1 MKEQI
6 QEKFKEYG
14 FDLSERQVEQFEE
27 YFNFLVSEN
36 QKYNLTAITE
46 PQDVIIKH
54 FIDSVLPEKFL
65 PKNASVVD
73 VGSGAG
79 FPGLPLKILRP
90 DIKLTMIDSLQKR
103 VNFLEQLCARLSLT
117 DTRALHCR
125 AEDFAMAHREKF
137 DVALSRAVANV
148 ATLAEY
154 LLPLVKVGGI
164 ALMYKSARVNEEIS
178 ESSNAIPLL
187 GGKISQLLSFSLT
200 EVQSE
205 RKIVEV
211 QKISRTPEK
220 YPRGKNLPKLKPLK

>member
-125 AEDFAMAHREKF
+125 AEVFAMAHREKF

-148 ATLAEY
+148 AALAEY

-178 ESSNAIPLL
+178 ESGNAIPLL

-211 QKISRTPEK
+211 QQLSRTPEK

>member
-14 FDLSERQVEQFEE
+14 FDLSEHQIKQFEE

-164 ALMYKSARVNEEIS
+164 ALMYKSARINEEIS
-178 ESSNAIPLL
+178 ESGNAIPLL
-187 GGKISQLLSFSLT
+187 GGKISQLHIFSLA

>member
-1 MKEQI
+1 
-6 QEKFKEYG
+6 
-14 FDLSERQVEQFEE
+14 
-27 YFNFLVSEN
+27 
-36 QKYNLTAITE
+36 
-46 PQDVIIKH
+46 
-54 FIDSVLPEKFL
+54 
-65 PKNASVVD
+65 
-73 VGSGAG
+73 
-79 FPGLPLKILRP
+79 
-90 DIKLTMIDSLQKR
+90 MIDSLQKR

-187 GGKISQLLSFSLT
+187 GGKISQ
-200 EVQSE
+200 
-205 RKIVEV
+205 
-211 QKISRTPEK
+211 
-220 YPRGKNLPKLKPLK
+220 

>member
-6 QEKFKEYG
+6 QEKFKKYG

-27 YFNFLVSEN
+27 YYNFLVSEN

-103 VNFLEQLCARLSLT
+103 VNFLEELCARLSLT

-178 ESSNAIPLL
+178 ESGNAIPLL

>member
-1 MKEQI
+1 MKEFLR
-6 QEKFKEYG
+6 EKFSNYG
-14 FDLSERQVEQFEE
+14 FNLSEQQLAQFEE
-27 YFNFLVSEN
+27 YFKFLISEN
-36 QKYNLTAITE
+36 QKYNLTAITQ

-54 FIDSVLPEKFL
+54 FIDSVLPEKSL

-103 VNFLEQLCARLSLT
+103 VNFLEELCARLSLT

-125 AEDFAMAHREKF
+125 AEDFAMTHREKF

-178 ESSNAIPLL
+178 ESGNAIPLL
-187 GGKISQLLSFSLT
+187 GGKISQIHNFSLA

>member
-205 RKIVEV
+205 RKIILV
-211 QKISRTPEK
+211 KKLSHTPEK